1 MNGGG
6 TIRVGV
12 LHSTSGPMALEE
24 SLLRDAILMEIAQ
37 ANAAGGLLGATIE
50 PVVLDPASDWMA
62 YRDMAHAMLHEQGVA
77 AIFGCWTSA
86 SRKTVLPVV
95 EQADSLLFYPVQY
108 EGEEQSRNI
117 FYLGATPNQQAI
129 PAAEFM
135 MSAGAGA
142 FSRFFFI
149 GTDYVYPRTTNRVL
163 KSFLTAKGLPAETF
177 PELYVPFEHRDWSM
191 ELAALRVFRAL
202 GRCAVISTIN
212 GDSNL
217 GFYRALRRAGFDA
230 DDVPVMAFSVSEAEL
245 QSVDPSDVDGH
256 YACWSYFMSHPAAEN
271 AAHLA
276 AWRNYAGDRPVIAPM
291 EAAIVGFR
299 MWCQAVKQAQTTAT
313 HAVRQFMYGQ
323 SVANLSGTRTVMNVN
338 HHTAKPVFIGKV
350 NRHRQFDIVWQAPT
364 PVTGD
369 PWAASALIADARAT
383 SAQRDLLDALPTPL
397 LVLDRG
403 GTVRYRSASTQRYFG
418 ADIGA
423 ADLAAI
429 REVAKRL
436 EQEPDSNLP
445 EITLRDPTGRQ
456 RHMTVAARRM
466 VFAGDDAQLLS
477 LADVTYSREM
487 EEQLRLANEELRK
500 ATAIAQAADHAK
512 SEFLAMMSHELRTP
526 LNAIIGFSEVIHT
539 ELFGPVGRGDY
550 KAYAG
555 DIMRSGHHL
564 LAIINDVLDFA
575 KADAGRM
582 DLADEEVHLAKL
594 IQSAARLLR
603 QQADGAGLHLL
614 LDLDDAPL
622 LIRADSRRLRQV
634 LINLIGNAI
643 KFTPPGGR
651 IDISARLVERETRI
665 EVRDTGVGI
674 PEQDLPQVLEP
685 FRQGDRS
692 HGRRHGGTGLGLPI
706 CDRLIRLHGGSLI
719 LQSKPGRGTSV
730 TIRLPADRLIATDA
744 PMGEAGRAAHG

>member
-1 MNGGG
+1 
-6 TIRVGV
+6 
-12 LHSTSGPMALEE
+12 
-24 SLLRDAILMEIAQ
+24 
-37 ANAAGGLLGATIE
+37 
-50 PVVLDPASDWMA
+50 
-62 YRDMAHAMLHEQGVA
+62 
-77 AIFGCWTSA
+77 
-86 SRKTVLPVV
+86 
-95 EQADSLLFYPVQY
+95 
-108 EGEEQSRNI
+108 
-117 FYLGATPNQQAI
+117 
-129 PAAEFM
+129 
-135 MSAGAGA
+135 
-142 FSRFFFI
+142 
-149 GTDYVYPRTTNRVL
+149 
-163 KSFLTAKGLPAETF
+163 
-177 PELYVPFEHRDWSM
+177 
-191 ELAALRVFRAL
+191 
-202 GRCAVISTIN
+202 
-212 GDSNL
+212 
-217 GFYRALRRAGFDA
+217 
-230 DDVPVMAFSVSEAEL
+230 
-245 QSVDPSDVDGH
+245 
-256 YACWSYFMSHPAAEN
+256 
-271 AAHLA
+271 
-276 AWRNYAGDRPVIAPM
+276 
-291 EAAIVGFR
+291 
-299 MWCQAVKQAQTTAT
+299 
-313 HAVRQFMYGQ
+313 
-323 SVANLSGTRTVMNVN
+323 
-338 HHTAKPVFIGKV
+338 
-350 NRHRQFDIVWQAPT
+350 
-364 PVTGD
+364 
-369 PWAASALIADARAT
+369 
-383 SAQRDLLDALPTPL
+383 
-397 LVLDRG
+397 
-403 GTVRYRSASTQRYFG
+403 
-418 ADIGA
+418 
-423 ADLAAI
+423 
-429 REVAKRL
+429 
-436 EQEPDSNLP
+436 
-445 EITLRDPTGRQ
+445 
-456 RHMTVAARRM
+456 MTVAARRM
-466 VFAGDDAQLLS
+466 VFAGDDAHLLS

-706 CDRLIRLHGGSLI
+706 CDRLIRLHGGSLT